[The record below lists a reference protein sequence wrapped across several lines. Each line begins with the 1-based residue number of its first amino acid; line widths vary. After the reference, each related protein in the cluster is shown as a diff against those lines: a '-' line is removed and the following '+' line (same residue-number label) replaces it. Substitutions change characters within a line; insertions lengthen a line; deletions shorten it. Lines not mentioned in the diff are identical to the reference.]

1 MCALVTV
8 VQTCALPICF
18 LHLPLQQQ
26 IARRIRQPHGQ
37 AVEFLGDDDLAAE
50 PRCLP
55 QTEDEVE
62 HVGFILARRNEF
74 AVPLRFDDDMA
85 GRASHRTLAGALD
98 IDVVAVRDPQ
108 HRSEEHTSEL
118 QSLMRIS
125 YAVLCLKKKNQTTL
139 P

>member
-1 MCALVTV
+1 MIRRPPRPTRTDTL
-8 VQTCALPICF
+8 LPYTTLF
-18 LHLPLQQQ
+18 
-26 IARRIRQPHGQ
+26 RS
-37 AVEFLGDDDLAAE
+37 E

-98 IDVVAVRDPQ
+98 IDVVAVRDLQ
-108 HRSEEHTSEL
+108 HRHADR
-118 QSLMRIS
+118 RIDLAAS
-125 YAVLCLKKKNQTTL
+125 PVPFDECHLRHRWTRGGCQAGS
-139 P
+139 